1 MKFKEKQLPGFPV
14 QVCPKNNEHCNVQS
28 LQLSSEKKFLHLQWL
43 EEKGRH
49 RRKYKEFVEPYG
61 KHGSV
66 GKSVTDFAPI
76 SRKSVTDLGKS
87 VTDFKEICP
96 RVWGNLPPILR
107 KSVTDFGEIRHRLW
121 ENLSPT
127 LGNLSPT
134 LGKPATDF
142 GKLRFQ
148 EKSPFL
154 EKFIGKNIFR
164 FWEKHASFL
173 AKTCSVFGEH
183 MPHFWEEQAPS
194 LGQSGPVLVK
204 NRLGL
209 GEIGS
214 LLGLV
219 RGSSLTVL
227 NTKHVLVWI
236 FLSFY
241 DWVSLKKSTGGKL
254 GG

>member
-1 MKFKEKQLPGFPV
+1 MENML
-14 QVCPKNNEHCNVQS
+14 
-28 LQLSSEKKFLHLQWL
+28 
-43 EEKGRH
+43 
-49 RRKYKEFVEPYG
+49 
-61 KHGSV
+61 GSV

-76 SRKSVTDLGKS
+76 SGKSVTDLGKS

-127 LGNLSPT
+127 LGKSVT
-134 LGKPATDF
+134 DLGETSHRLWEAPF
-142 GKLRFQ
+142 SGKI
-148 EKSPFL
+148 SVL
-154 EKFIGKNIFR
+154 EKFIGKNMFR

-194 LGQSGPVLVK
+194 LGQSGCVLVK

-219 RGSSLTVL
+219 WGSSLIVL

-236 FLSFY
+236 FEFLR
-241 DWVSLKKSTGGKL
+241 L
-254 GG
+254 GVT

>member
-1 MKFKEKQLPGFPV
+1 ML
-14 QVCPKNNEHCNVQS
+14 
-28 LQLSSEKKFLHLQWL
+28 
-43 EEKGRH
+43 
-49 RRKYKEFVEPYG
+49 
-61 KHGSV
+61 GSV
-66 GKSVTDFAPI
+66 GKPVTDFAPI
-76 SRKSVTDLGKS
+76 SGKSVTDLGKS

-127 LGNLSPT
+127 LGKSVT
-134 LGKPATDF
+134 DLGETSHRLWEAPF
-142 GKLRFQ
+142 SGKI
-148 EKSPFL
+148 SVL
-154 EKFIGKNIFR
+154 EKFIGKNMFR

>member
-1 MKFKEKQLPGFPV
+1 ML
-14 QVCPKNNEHCNVQS
+14 
-28 LQLSSEKKFLHLQWL
+28 
-43 EEKGRH
+43 
-49 RRKYKEFVEPYG
+49 
-61 KHGSV
+61 GSV
-66 GKSVTDFAPI
+66 GKPVTDFAPI
-76 SRKSVTDLGKS
+76 SGKSVTDLGKS

-127 LGNLSPT
+127 LGKSV
-134 LGKPATDF
+134 TDF
-142 GKLRFQ
+142 GETSHRLW
-148 EKSPFL
+148 EAPFS
-154 EKFIGKNIFR
+154 GKISVLKN
-164 FWEKHASFL
+164 L
-173 AKTCSVFGEH
+173 LGKTCSVFGKNMLRFWPKHVPFFGER

-214 LLGLV
+214 LLGLAW
-219 RGSSLTVL
+219 GSSLTVL

-236 FLSFY
+236 FEFLR
-241 DWVSLKKSTGGKL
+241 L
-254 GG
+254 GVT

>member
-1 MKFKEKQLPGFPV
+1 ML
-14 QVCPKNNEHCNVQS
+14 
-28 LQLSSEKKFLHLQWL
+28 
-43 EEKGRH
+43 
-49 RRKYKEFVEPYG
+49 
-61 KHGSV
+61 GSV
-66 GKSVTDFAPI
+66 GKPVTDFAPI
-76 SRKSVTDLGKS
+76 SGKSVTDLGKF

-127 LGNLSPT
+127 LGKSV
-134 LGKPATDF
+134 TDF
-142 GKLRFQ
+142 GETSHRLWEAPFSGKNLRFW
-148 EKSPFL
+148 
-154 EKFIGKNIFR
+154 KN
-164 FWEKHASFL
+164 L
-173 AKTCSVFGEH
+173 LGKTCSVFGEH

-214 LLGLV
+214 LLGLAW
-219 RGSSLTVL
+219 GSSLTVL

-236 FLSFY
+236 FEFLR
-241 DWVSLKKSTGGKL
+241 L
-254 GG
+254 GVT